1 MLQNDFFSDV
11 KHMLRFAIGMDSL
24 LTTVVGAGV
33 NFIKTSTNTL
43 NTDIATQTA
52 NPLLLRSIKQ
62 SRFRVLFTSSM

>member
-33 NFIKTSTNTL
+33 NSIKTSTSSLSTGI
-43 NTDIATQTA
+43 TTQRA
-52 NPLLLRSIKQ
+52 NPLLPQSFKESRS
-62 SRFRVLFTSSM
+62 RVFFTSSM